1 MISFQ
6 SLREKWENVEVIA
19 KVIFVLYKLITA
31 NK

>member
-6 SLREKWENVEVIA
+6 SLREKRENVEVIA